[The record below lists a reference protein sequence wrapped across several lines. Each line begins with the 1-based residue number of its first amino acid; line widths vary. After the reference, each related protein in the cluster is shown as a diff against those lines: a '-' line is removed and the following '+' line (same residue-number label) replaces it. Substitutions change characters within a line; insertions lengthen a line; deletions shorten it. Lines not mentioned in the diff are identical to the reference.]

1 MSNKIINIGIVSK
14 GRLKEFT
21 ENLLKKKKLKT
32 YSDRGERDLFGKI
45 KGKSNIR
52 ILFLHAREIIEQ
64 LSIGNLDIGISG
76 FDLLKESEI
85 NIQKNINLLK
95 KLPFGYANL
104 VLAVREENIDL
115 FTTLDLDEVADD
127 FRRKNKNLVRIGTK
141 YPNLTRSFLYSRGVT
156 NFQIVKSL
164 GATELMPII
173 GTAEFISDITSTG
186 QTLKANKLRVL
197 NDGLILGV
205 FLLEDFFFLEPEILK
220 KSGLTWI
227 VFFALIIN
235 LYTK

>member
-197 NDGLILGV
+197 NDGLILKSQACIFISKKNKNKKG
-205 FLLEDFFFLEPEILK
+205 LK
-220 KSGLTWI
+220 S
-227 VFFALIIN
+227 LIKLFSN
-235 LYTK
+235 